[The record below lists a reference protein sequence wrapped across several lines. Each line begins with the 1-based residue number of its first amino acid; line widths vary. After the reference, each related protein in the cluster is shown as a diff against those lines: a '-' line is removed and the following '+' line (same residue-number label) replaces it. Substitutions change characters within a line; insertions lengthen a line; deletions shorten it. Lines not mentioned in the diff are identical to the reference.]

1 MYSKNDI
8 NIENDIKALST
19 YISAFSMIKLKKIY
33 KVFTSTKYPKATIL
47 ENKLL
52 NDSFCI
58 LTHGTI
64 RHYTIDSNTSEEQ
77 TLRFTLSGNLLC
89 HYGTATEATECL
101 SCLSE
106 CTILSISNVIL
117 EEIGEEINLKTYSLN
132 IIKENLELEVALL
145 RMTPEKRYTKLCK
158 QYQNLFLT
166 VPLKYIA
173 SFLGITPQALCRIR
187 KRLLITP

>member
-1 MYSKNDI
+1 MHSKNDF
-8 NIENDIKALST
+8 NIENYIKALST
-19 YISAFSMIKLKKIY
+19 YIPASSMVKLKKAY
-33 KVFTSTKYPKATIL
+33 KAFTFTKHPKSTIL
-47 ENKLL
+47 ENRQL

-58 LTHGTI
+58 LICGTI
-64 RHYTIDSNTSEEQ
+64 RHYTIDSNTAEEQ

-89 HYGTATEATECL
+89 Q
-101 SCLSE
+101 SE
-106 CTILSISNVIL
+106 CTILSVSNTIL
-117 EEIGEEINLKTYSLN
+117 AEIGEETNLRIYCQN

-145 RMTPEKRYTKLCK
+145 RMPPEKRYIKLCK
-158 QYQNLFLT
+158 QYQNIFLT

>member
-1 MYSKNDI
+1 M
-8 NIENDIKALST
+8 
-19 YISAFSMIKLKKIY
+19 
-33 KVFTSTKYPKATIL
+33 
-47 ENKLL
+47 
-52 NDSFCI
+52 
-58 LTHGTI
+58 
-64 RHYTIDSNTSEEQ
+64 
-77 TLRFTLSGNLLC
+77 
-89 HYGTATEATECL
+89 
-101 SCLSE
+101 
-106 CTILSISNVIL
+106 IL

>member
-1 MYSKNDI
+1 MAD
-8 NIENDIKALST
+8 
-19 YISAFSMIKLKKIY
+19 
-33 KVFTSTKYPKATIL
+33 V
-47 ENKLL
+47 
-52 NDSFCI
+52 
-58 LTHGTI
+58 LTAMLG
-64 RHYTIDSNTSEEQ
+64 
-77 TLRFTLSGNLLC
+77 SGNDDL
-89 HYGTATEATECL
+89 YTE
-101 SCLSE
+101 
-106 CTILSISNVIL
+106 
-117 EEIGEEINLKTYSLN
+117 